1 MNDVVHSIG
10 YRRLPARQRRWA
22 PWPIART
29 ALALAFRKRSAKVA
43 AALCAFVVFGHA
55 VTLVGQVLVG
65 RLASEMHEGGPGDIV
80 GDVIVRAVGQ
90 VHETLST
97 FVGVQLY
104 MTAILL
110 AVVGAGLVADDRR
123 TRAFELYFSRPL
135 SGRDYI
141 LGKLLVAITVPVAT
155 IVVPFVFLWALAIG
169 IAPQGLAS
177 ELWPLLG
184 PGLLAAVLAAAVL
197 AGTILGASAIGER
210 ARTVGVAY
218 VLGFVVLGALADG
231 LSESGHRWA
240 GYLGPLRDVQTVSDA
255 LLRVLSTSMMTEWL
269 SMRERTN
276 PSAWIS
282 AAVLV
287 LLTCAGLLALVM
299 RVRKE
304 LRG

>member
-1 MNDVVHSIG
+1 MKDVVHSIG
-10 YRRLPARQRRWA
+10 YRRLPARSQRWA

-43 AALCAFVVFGHA
+43 AALCAFVVFVHA

-65 RLASEMHEGGPGDIV
+65 RLADEMGQGPGAFAGEMIA
-80 GDVIVRAVGQ
+80 RAVGQ

-104 MTAILL
+104 ATTILL

-135 SGRDYI
+135 TGRDYVI
-141 LGKLLVAITVPVAT
+141 GKLLVAIAVPVAT
-155 IVVPFVFLWALAIG
+155 IVVPFVLLFALAVG
-169 IAPQGLAS
+169 IAPHELALA
-177 ELWPLLG
+177 LWPLAL
-184 PGLLAAVLAAAVL
+184 PGLLAAVLAALVL
-197 AGTILGASAIGER
+197 AGTIVGASAIGER
-210 ARTVGVAY
+210 SRTVGVAY
-218 VLGFVVLGALADG
+218 VLGLVVLGALADG
-231 LSESGHRWA
+231 LSDAGQRWA

-255 LLRVLSTSMMTEWL
+255 LLRVMSTSMLTEWL
-269 SMRERTN
+269 SLRESTN
-276 PSAWIS
+276 ASAWIS

-287 LLTCAGLLALVM
+287 AMTVAGVLVLLA

>member
-1 MNDVVHSIG
+1 MKDVVHSIG
-10 YRRLPARQRRWA
+10 YRRLPGRSRRWA

-43 AALCAFVVFGHA
+43 AALCAFVAFVHA

-65 RLASEMHEGGPGDIV
+65 RLADEMGEGPGAFASEM
-80 GDVIVRAVGQ
+80 IVRAVGQ

-104 MTAILL
+104 ATAILL

-135 SGRDYI
+135 SGRDYVV
-141 LGKLLVAITVPVAT
+141 GKLLVAIAVPVAT
-155 IVVPFVFLWALAIG
+155 IVVPFVLLFALAVG
-169 IAPQGLAS
+169 IAPHELAS
-177 ELWPLLG
+177 ALWPLFL
-184 PGLLAAVLAAAVL
+184 PGLLAALLAAAVL
-197 AGTILGASAIGER
+197 AGTIVGASAIGER

-218 VLGFVVLGALADG
+218 VLGLVVLGALADG
-231 LSESGHRWA
+231 LAEAGHRWA

-255 LLRVLSTSMMTEWL
+255 LLRVMSTSVLTEWL
-269 SMRERTN
+269 SLRERTN
-276 PSAWIS
+276 ESAWLS
-282 AAVLV
+282 AVVLV
-287 LLTCAGLLALVM
+287 ALTVVGVLALVS
-299 RVRKE
+299 RVRRE

>member
-1 MNDVVHSIG
+1 VKDVVHSIG
-10 YRRLPARQRRWA
+10 YRRLPSRGHRWA

-43 AALCAFVVFGHA
+43 GALCASVAFVHA

-65 RLASEMHEGGPGDIV
+65 RLADDMGQSGAGSFAADMIV
-80 GDVIVRAVGQ
+80 SAVGQ

-104 MTAILL
+104 ATAILL

-123 TRAFELYFSRPL
+123 THAFELYFSRPL
-135 SGRDYI
+135 SGRDYVV
-141 LGKLLVAITVPVAT
+141 GKLLVAAAVPVAT
-155 IVVPFVFLWALAIG
+155 IVVPFVLLFALAVG
-169 IAPQGLAS
+169 IAPHGLADA
-177 ELWPLLG
+177 LWPLFL
-184 PGLLAAVLAAAVL
+184 PGMLAAVLAAAVL
-197 AGTILGASAIGER
+197 AGTIVGASAIGER

-218 VLGFVVLGALADG
+218 VLGLVVLGGLADG

-255 LLRVLSTSMMTEWL
+255 LLRVMSTSMITEWMSL
-269 SMRERTN
+269 RERTN
-276 PSAWIS
+276 DSAWIS

-287 LLTCAGLLALVM
+287 ALTLVGVLALVS
-299 RVRKE
+299 RVRRE

>member
-1 MNDVVHSIG
+1 VKDVVHSIG
-10 YRRLPARQRRWA
+10 YRRLPARPRRWA

-29 ALALAFRKRSAKVA
+29 ALALAFRKRSAKVT
-43 AALCAFVVFGHA
+43 AALCAFVAFAHA
-55 VTLVGQVLVG
+55 VTLVGQVLIG
-65 RLASEMHEGGPGDIV
+65 RLAERMNEGGAGDLV
-80 GDVIVRAVGQ
+80 GNVITQAVGQ

-104 MTAILL
+104 ATAILL
-110 AVVGAGLVADDRR
+110 AVAAAGLIADDRR

-141 LGKLLVAITVPVAT
+141 VGKLLVALVIPVAT
-155 IVVPFVFLWALAIG
+155 IVVPFVLLWTLAIG
-169 IAPQGLAS
+169 IAPQELADA
-177 ELWPLLG
+177 LWPLLG
-184 PGLLAAVLAAAVL
+184 PGLLAAVLATAVL
-197 AGTILGASAIGER
+197 AGTIVGASAIGER
-210 ARTVGVAY
+210 SRTVGVAY
-218 VLGFVVLGALADG
+218 VLGFIVLSALADG

-255 LLRVLSTSMMTEWL
+255 LLRVLSTSMMSEWL
-269 SMRERTN
+269 SLRERTN

-287 LLTCAGLLALVM
+287 ALTCLGVFALVL

-304 LRG
+304 LRR